1 MPSEPAEPLT
11 SASEE
16 GSGRILAEKNVVKQL
31 EIMQVLSFAYRIY
44 IYEYMNI
51 KHPLNRPKISQILV
65 VPY

>member
-1 MPSEPAEPLT
+1 VPSEPAEPLT

-44 IYEYMNI
+44 MNI
-51 KHPLNRPKISQILV
+51 
-65 VPY
+65 